1 VLLNVFVSCCYRYAH
16 YLFENGSYEEAV
28 EHFLESQVDIT
39 YVLSLYPSIILPK
52 TTIVHEP
59 EKLDIDGDD
68 SYLSRVSSGVSDDME
83 PLPTDENAA
92 LESKK
97 TNHNM
102 LMALIKYLQKKRGNF
117 IEKATAE
124 GTEEVVLDAVG
135 DNYASYNRFK
145 KVNKVKKLFLIHCS
159 IYLQCAMTM
168 IMG

>member
-1 VLLNVFVSCCYRYAH
+1 MSVSCCYRYAH
-16 YLFENGSYEEAV
+16 YLFDNGSYEEAM
-28 EHFLESQVDIT
+28 EHFLASQVDIT

-59 EKLDIDGDD
+59 EKLDIDGDT
-68 SYLSRVSSGVSDDME
+68 SYLPRVSSGVSDEME
-83 PLPTDENAA
+83 PSLSDENAA

-102 LMALIKYLQKKRGNF
+102 LMALIKYLQKKRSSF

-135 DNYASYNRFK
+135 NNFASYTRFK
-145 KVNKVKKLFLIHCS
+145 KTNKVKQTSFLFFVPFL
-159 IYLQCAMTM
+159 IYLQCVMTTFV
-168 IMG
+168 G